1 MPKKRSIVQVT
12 GTPTLK
18 PEAQTAIQKIQIGNP
33 DSVMEFTRNYGSHY
47 IKDVVVGE
55 MLYQV
60 FALTKDQYA
69 SAKASNP
76 GMFSGSGTATAPEFA
91 AFYQSHL
98 TPWNVRET
106 GKIGVASGDIDVF
119 RFVEEELQ
127 IKGQFGTYPNIF
139 QLQENSALIDRL
151 ESLTASTSAIVG
163 LNFASL
169 RPWVPDIQT
178 REYYDE
184 IVDTQAALWEA
195 NL

>member
-1 MPKKRSIVQVT
+1 
-12 GTPTLK
+12 
-18 PEAQTAIQKIQIGNP
+18 
-33 DSVMEFTRNYGSHY
+33 MEFTRNYGSHY

-60 FALTKDQYA
+60 FALTSDQYA
-69 SAKASNP
+69 NAKTAYSRSFSTSTTSNAE
-76 GMFSGSGTATAPEFA
+76 FSS
-91 AFYQSHL
+91 FYQSYL
-98 TPWNVRET
+98 APWNVRET

-119 RFVEEELQ
+119 RFTDEELS
-127 IKGQFGTYPNIF
+127 ISGQFGTYPNLF
-139 QLQENSALIDRL
+139 QLQEHPALIDRL
-151 ESLTASTSAIVG
+151 ETLTSSTSAVIG

-184 IVDTQAALWEA
+184 IIDTQAALWEA